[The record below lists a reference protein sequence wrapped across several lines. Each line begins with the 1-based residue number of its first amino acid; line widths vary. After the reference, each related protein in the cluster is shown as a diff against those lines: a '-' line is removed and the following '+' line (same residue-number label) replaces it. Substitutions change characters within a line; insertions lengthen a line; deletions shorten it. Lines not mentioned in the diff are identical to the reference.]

1 MGNEFDFLDFA
12 VVNNWAI
19 TVTGDFVGGDSW
31 QGVWGALYLATL
43 GSSPIDGSTSAP
55 NNGRT
60 TCSGPATF
68 TAVGGNQAEG
78 DGALFSKYPALAG
91 GSIRGGTFGT
101 VAVQDG
107 FLGLTTRQL
116 RMYGTQIF
124 ITPSNQGLISQYG
137 GPTGPLSVSDYGDA
151 NIQATSGVAFDIYRF
166 PTVSAGM
173 QFGRQTMN
181 TTISYPNNSGASC
194 PAGYT
199 VVP

>member
-116 RMYGTQIF
+116 RMSGQRDGHR
-124 ITPSNQGLISQYG
+124 PC
-137 GPTGPLSVSDYGDA
+137 PL
-151 NIQATSGVAFDIYRF
+151 
-166 PTVSAGM
+166 
-173 QFGRQTMN
+173 
-181 TTISYPNNSGASC
+181 
-194 PAGYT
+194 PA
-199 VVP
+199 VH